1 MAHIVEKKSKKIKTT
16 GKFIKDF
23 KLNYDLYLLL
33 IPGLALLIIF
43 KYVPMYGVS
52 IAFQDFN
59 IFKGIS
65 GSEWVGMDN
74 FIRLFHSEEFYKIFR
89 NTLVIS
95 IYKIV
100 FSFPIPILIAIML
113 NEMKKIA
120 VKRVVQ
126 TVIYL
131 PHFLSWVIVGGIFTT
146 ILSTNGLINGIIMDL
161 GGESIPFMMSN
172 RWFRSILIISDIWK
186 GCGWGAIVY
195 IAAIAGIDQE
205 LYEAAEIDGAGKIRQ
220 ILHITLPGLSSTIV
234 LMLIL
239 KLGYIMV
246 EGQEQVLMMYNP
258 TVYETGDIITTYVYR
273 IGMGKMDYS
282 FSSAVGLLNSV
293 ISLVLVWGGNFLS
306 GKLVGKSIW

>member
-1 MAHIVEKKSKKIKTT
+1 MAHIVKREKKKIVLG
-16 GKFIKDF
+16 GKFLTDF
-23 KLNYDLYLLL
+23 KRNYDLYLLL
-33 IPGLALLIIF
+33 IPGLVLLIVF

-52 IAFQDFN
+52 IAFKDFN
-59 IFKGIS
+59 IFKGMAES
-65 GSEWVGMDN
+65 PWVGMGN
-74 FIRLFHSEEFYKIFR
+74 FVRLFQSEEFYRIFR
-89 NTLVIS
+89 NTLIIS

-100 FSFPIPILIAIML
+100 FTFPIPVIIAIML
-113 NEMKKIA
+113 NEMKNMV
-120 VKRVVQ
+120 VKKTVQ

-146 ILSTNGLINGIIMDL
+146 ILSSTGLINGVITKL
-161 GGESIPFMMSN
+161 GGDSIPFMMSN
-172 RWFRSILIISDIWK
+172 KWFRGVLIVSDAWK
-186 GCGWGAIVY
+186 GCGWGAIIY

-205 LYEAAEIDGAGKIRQ
+205 LYEAAEIDGAGKIKQ
-220 ILHITLPGLSSTIV
+220 IIHITLPGLASTIV

-239 KLGYIMV
+239 KLGHIMT

-258 TVYETGDIITTYVYR
+258 TVYETGDIISTYVYR

-293 ISLVLVWGGNFLS
+293 ISLILVLGGNFIS